1 MYSINLDILL
11 KEFEN
16 NEKKNFSINKEKR
29 LPIREYLG
37 LEYTEEEY
45 NEIIYYINLF
55 RFIYKEKEIRYISN
69 IKNVKW
75 HNNVNLTSFFIYWVL
90 SYLSFENLFESL
102 QTNLIY
108 NKIRSNPIFSWLDK
122 EYEDTNKK
130 LIYNYFNT
138 IKSFLDII
146 KRDCKISNNNKE
158 CSLKYYFKNY
168 ILNIDMSGIFSDK
181 FLSHWLKLNE
191 RLIKTKKNII
201 IWIIFMLISIVWTSY
216 LFLFYNFNIQII
228 NWYSINFIVVIFIVI
243 FFILLKFLSVSINW
257 YFNLSKMKDLYEYFQ
272 LMLEISDIQL
282 KWIKDEK
289 NETEIKK
296 VIMNNIS
303 GLLNN
308 IDSVYNKE
316 VKNIKFKHFEN

>member
-1 MYSINLDILL
+1 MYSINLNILL

-16 NEKKNFSINKEKR
+16 NEKKNYSINKETRFSIK
-29 LPIREYLG
+29 EYLN
-37 LEYTEEEY
+37 LKYTEEEY
-45 NEIIYYINLF
+45 NEIVYYINLF
-55 RFIYKEKEIRYISN
+55 RFIYKKKEIRYISN
-69 IKNVKW
+69 IKDVKW

-90 SYLSFENLFESL
+90 SYLSFEDLFEIL
-102 QTNLIY
+102 QTNLTY
-108 NKIRSNPIFSWLDK
+108 NKIRNTPIFSLLDK

-146 KRDCKISNNNKE
+146 KRDCKISNNNKK

-168 ILNIDMSGIFSDK
+168 MLNIDMSGIFSDK

-191 RLIKTKKNII
+191 RLTKTKKNII
-201 IWIIFMLISIVWTSY
+201 IWIIFMLISIIWTSY

-316 VKNIKFKHFEN
+316 IKNIKFKHFEN